1 MKKTLI
7 IFSVILITIL
17 PWNITIHN
25 VHKKQVNINNVSEH
39 IKIEQEFNNNSL
51 IINDQL
57 FYNKRND
64 INDEKIYSIDSNE
77 FTWFLTN
84 LVNNIKLFL
93 EKNPT
98 VILMNQDELIKAYLN
113 DLKNKKYYAQTAFE
127 TFWWGF
133 KWWITWES
141 FKFTLNEHGYAIAR
155 DSITGISVT
164 KMGGYV
170 ISYLAIKFPKI
181 LLIPKIGLI
190 AAGVLGTQV
199 AGCLLGRQFWAKKGI
214 IFRMLWVGIMTGC
227 WDQ

>member
-1 MKKTLI
+1 MKKLLCI
-7 IFSVILITIL
+7 LSVATIGVVAPL
-17 PWNITIHN
+17 NIVETNKVID
-25 VHKKQVNINNVSEH
+25 KDKNIAKNYLNNFED
-39 IKIEQEFNNNSL
+39 K
-51 IINDQL
+51 L
-57 FYNKRND
+57 FP
-64 INDEKIYSIDSNE
+64 
-77 FTWFLTN
+77 
-84 LVNNIKLFL
+84 LFL
-93 EKNPT
+93 ENLINEIK
-98 VILMNQDELIKAYLN
+98 IFLIKKPELQKSNNNEIITAFINYQRQRIYQVLEQDAN
-113 DLKNKKYYAQTAFE
+113 ISQTTAFE

-141 FKFTLNEHGYAIAR
+141 FKFTLNKHGYAIAR

-199 AGCLLGRQFWAKKGI
+199 AGCLLGRQFWVKKGI